1 MVAIIEDL
9 IPVGRGN
16 RPGYPMTPA
25 YISLHDTA
33 NPSKGADAQSHARYL
48 KSDAAANAPVSWH
61 FTVDDR
67 QIVQHL
73 PLEENGWHAGDGGEG
88 PGNRTS
94 IGIEIAENVDGDR
107 TKAEAN
113 AAEMVADL
121 LRKLGL
127 GLEAVVQHNRW
138 SGKNC
143 PRVLRARPGGW
154 EGFLAAVKQFMQPEI
169 AGTPIIGQAV
179 ATLAQA
185 SAWLQTRAPAW
196 VEMAGLYY
204 DIAPRYGIRPD
215 VALCQ
220 ATKETAFFRFG
231 GIVMPDQNNF
241 AGLAATGTPNPSVTP
256 EEYQKLLRGAD
267 PARVKLEPGRNGA
280 TFTDRATGVEAQ
292 IQHLYAY
299 ASADPLPAG
308 TVLLDP
314 RFVLVKR
321 GSAQYVEHLGAAEN
335 PTGVGWAYPG
345 KDYGKSIVRDFLASL
360 FAVQVASEPTP
371 VAPAP
376 GPDSEVGELR
386 ARLVV
391 AEKRAVDAEAQ
402 VKILEAKIAR
412 GREALA

>member
-1 MVAIIEDL
+1 MEILQDF
-9 IPVGRGN
+9 IPQGRGN
-16 RPGYPMTPA
+16 RPGYAMTPA
-25 YISLHDTA
+25 FVTIHDTA
-33 NPSKGADAQSHARYL
+33 NENRGADAVMHGKYL
-48 KSDAAANAPVSWH
+48 KGDSAASAPVSWH

-73 PLEENGWHAGDGGEG
+73 PLNENGWHCGDGGEG

-94 IGIEIAENVDGDR
+94 LGIEITENSDGDR
-107 TKAEAN
+107 AKAEAN
-113 AAEMVADL
+113 AARLAADL
-121 LRKLGL
+121 LGRFGL
-127 GLEAVVQHNRW
+127 GIDAVVQHYRW
-138 SGKNC
+138 NGKNC

-154 EGFLAAVKQFMQPEI
+154 EGFLAAVNQFLEARPI
-169 AGTPIIGQAV
+169 DASTPIIGQAV

-185 SAWLQTRAPAW
+185 RTWLQQKAPAW
-196 VEMAGLYY
+196 VEMADLYY
-204 DIAPRYGIRPD
+204 GIAPRYGIRPD

-299 ASADPLPAG
+299 ATADALPAG

-314 RFVLVKR
+314 RFVLVRR
-321 GSAQYVEHLGAAEN
+321 GSARFVEHLGAAEN

-345 KDYGKSIVRDFLASL
+345 KDYGKSIVRDFLTPMAS
-360 FAVQVASEPTP
+360 VQVP
-371 VAPAP
+371 VS
-376 GPDSEVGELR
+376 PDNENEQ
-386 ARLVV
+386 ARSRVTALTQ
-391 AEKRAVDAEAQ
+391 Q
-402 VKILEAKIAR
+402 V
-412 GREALA
+412 EALTAERDKYRALVEKIREWAKEV